1 MKNIL
6 FINNALSG
14 TGGARVILNLAKSLR
29 DRGHKVALLLD
40 RVDNIHYKI
49 DDGIEI
55 YVRDKFKIKK
65 VNPTTINKNDSQV
78 FFTNQSNSVFF
89 NFIKLYAKKLK
100 SFFYFLKA
108 PCEMYAFKKFIN
120 TKKFDAIV
128 NNNVYVNVDRIYF
141 ESKLS
146 NNYYVNF
153 HNSPIEIFSR
163 REFSTLLPLSKIFRN
178 VKLLS
183 ASKGIADELLTLKG
197 FNDKEIITI
206 YNPFN
211 FTELEGNSRIQC
223 EGNIPLPKEFI
234 VTVSTLTD
242 RKRVDR
248 TIKAMP
254 KIIREYGEIDLL
266 IIGEGQLRNDL
277 QNLVKELNIEKYVHF
292 LGFQTNPY
300 YFINKAQLLILS
312 SDSEGLPTVI
322 IESLILG
329 TPVLSTDCPTG
340 PNEIL
345 VNWGDESL
353 VSLTKTS
360 DENNICNELAEKA
373 IRLLCKKYD
382 KKYVKH
388 KSDLQRFD
396 EKKISTSWE
405 ILF

>member
-1 MKNIL
+1 
-6 FINNALSG
+6 
-14 TGGARVILNLAKSLR
+14 
-29 DRGHKVALLLD
+29 
-40 RVDNIHYKI
+40 
-49 DDGIEI
+49 
-55 YVRDKFKIKK
+55 
-65 VNPTTINKNDSQV
+65 
-78 FFTNQSNSVFF
+78 
-89 NFIKLYAKKLK
+89 
-100 SFFYFLKA
+100 
-108 PCEMYAFKKFIN
+108 
-120 TKKFDAIV
+120 
-128 NNNVYVNVDRIYF
+128 
-141 ESKLS
+141 
-146 NNYYVNF
+146 
-153 HNSPIEIFSR
+153 
-163 REFSTLLPLSKIFRN
+163 
-178 VKLLS
+178 
-183 ASKGIADELLTLKG
+183 
-197 FNDKEIITI
+197 
-206 YNPFN
+206 
-211 FTELEGNSRIQC
+211 EGNSRIQC

-396 EKKISTSWE
+396 EKK
-405 ILF
+405 

>member
-29 DRGHKVALLLD
+29 NRGHKVALLLD

-65 VNPTTINKNDSQV
+65 VNPSTISKNDSQA

-183 ASKGIADELLTLKG
+183 
-197 FNDKEIITI
+197 
-206 YNPFN
+206 
-211 FTELEGNSRIQC
+211 
-223 EGNIPLPKEFI
+223 
-234 VTVSTLTD
+234 V
-242 RKRVDR
+242 
-248 TIKAMP
+248 
-254 KIIREYGEIDLL
+254 
-266 IIGEGQLRNDL
+266 
-277 QNLVKELNIEKYVHF
+277 
-292 LGFQTNPY
+292 
-300 YFINKAQLLILS
+300 
-312 SDSEGLPTVI
+312 
-322 IESLILG
+322 
-329 TPVLSTDCPTG
+329 
-340 PNEIL
+340 
-345 VNWGDESL
+345 
-353 VSLTKTS
+353 
-360 DENNICNELAEKA
+360 
-373 IRLLCKKYD
+373 
-382 KKYVKH
+382 
-388 KSDLQRFD
+388 
-396 EKKISTSWE
+396 
-405 ILF
+405 